1 MSKPL
6 TQKQMAFYGMLEK
19 YPPNVRKIIMEGLLK
34 VASAKLKAKK
44 EADDIEAQKRKAIE
58 SKLAIDEFN
67 TEWGKI
73 YVPKII
79 NKHLKDAYEN
89 ELNNDGQILFDLLKD
104 YKKETFNKLKFSGEL
119 IPTVKRITDQYAI
132 DKQRLIRESGY
143 NESEAREILWP
154 EVTAEF
160 RLY

>member
-19 YPPNVRKIIMEGLLK
+19 YPANVRKIIMEGLLK

-89 ELNNDGQILFDLLKD
+89 ELNNDGQILLDLLKE
-104 YKKETFNKLKFSGEL
+104 YKKETFNELKFSGEL
-119 IPTVKRITDQYAI
+119 IPTIKKVTDRYAA
-132 DKQRLIRESGY
+132 DKQMLVRENGY
-143 NESEAREILWP
+143 NEIEAREILWP
-154 EVTAEF
+154 EVTAQF
-160 RLY
+160 GL